1 MKRYRLKPR
10 FYILCLL
17 LAALIVWSAVSII
30 DARCSAAYAEEKPA
44 ASPEEPE
51 PEADKPISLG
61 EFTITHYCSC
71 PICCN
76 EWAYGRPVD
85 ENGQEVVLTAS
96 GARAEAGKTIAVDPE
111 VIPYGTEVII
121 NGQAYIAQ
129 DTGGAIQGN
138 RIDVYCSSHEE
149 ALKLGK
155 YTTEVFM
162 EDKNAF

>member
-44 ASPEEPE
+44 AADPEPE
-51 PEADKPISLG
+51 PEPEEDKPVSLG

-76 EWAYGRPVD
+76 DWAYGRPVD
-85 ENGQEVVLTAS
+85 ENGQEIVLTSS

-111 VIPYGTEVII
+111 VIPYGSEVII

-138 RIDVYCSSHEE
+138 RIDVYCRSHEE

-155 YTTEVFM
+155 YTAEVFM
-162 EDKNAF
+162 EG